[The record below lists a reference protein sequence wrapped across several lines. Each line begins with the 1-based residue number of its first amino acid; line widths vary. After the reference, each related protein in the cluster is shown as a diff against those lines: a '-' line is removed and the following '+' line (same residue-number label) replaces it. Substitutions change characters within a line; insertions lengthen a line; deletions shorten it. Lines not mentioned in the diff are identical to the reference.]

1 MKERA
6 VGCVRRGSWA
16 GEKGWQVALHGR
28 PPASLLKRRHS
39 CRGLLSHAIPAETWR
54 PRVHNSGIHISSE
67 VKSERMS
74 KERVERS
81 EKVDRDRG
89 LNNIA
94 VRGRG
99 KRPKRTNQLE

>member
-1 MKERA
+1 
-6 VGCVRRGSWA
+6 
-16 GEKGWQVALHGR
+16 
-28 PPASLLKRRHS
+28 
-39 CRGLLSHAIPAETWR
+39 
-54 PRVHNSGIHISSE
+54 
-67 VKSERMS
+67 MS